1 MMRASYGDVAAE
13 HRAIRED
20 VAVVDGSHDLVWVE
34 GPGAVGFLQGILS
47 QDLESMATGDVRR
60 SFLLAP
66 QGKLEALLWLLKEPE
81 RVGVV
86 VDASLGAQVAERLN
100 YYRIRVKAEVRTEE
114 RPVWSLW
121 GPRAREVTDIGEH
134 WADRDGAIRAPFP
147 TRDVDRVLVVGD
159 LAVSGLPRAGEL
171 AMTAAR
177 VESGEPVMGR
187 DVDGSTIPQETG
199 LVPEAVAFDKG
210 CFLGQELVARID
222 SRGRVNR
229 HLRGLAV
236 TRNVLPPEGAEVWS
250 GDREVGTITSVSESV
265 FVGAPIGLALL
276 RREVDPGDEVEIRW
290 PETST
295 PAVVRDL
302 PFLSEPARHE

>member
-1 MMRASYGDVAAE
+1 MRASYGDVGAE
-13 HRAIRED
+13 LRAIRED
-20 VAVVDGSHDLVWVE
+20 VAVVNGGHELVWVE

-47 QDLESMATGDVRR
+47 QDVEAMPTGDVKR

-66 QGKLEALLWLLKEPE
+66 QGKLEALLWLMKEAE

-86 VDASLGAQVAERLN
+86 VDEGLAAQVAERLN
-100 YYRIRVKAEVRTEE
+100 HYRIRVKAEVRIEE

-121 GPRAREVTDIGEH
+121 GPRSRAVADVGEH
-134 WADRDGAIRAPFP
+134 WSDRDGAVRVPIP
-147 TRDVDRVLVVGD
+147 TRGVDRVLLVGD
-159 LAVSGLPRAGEL
+159 LAVSGLPRAGSL

-199 LVPEAVAFDKG
+199 LVPEAVSFTKG
-210 CFLGQELVARID
+210 CYLGQELVARID
-222 SRGRVNR
+222 TRGRVNR

-236 TRNVLPPEGAEVWS
+236 TRNVLPPEGAAVWS
-250 GDREVGTITSVSESV
+250 GDREVGVITSVTESV

-276 RREVDPGDEVEIRW
+276 RREVEPGAEVEIRW
-290 PETST
+290 PESST

-302 PFLSEPARHE
+302 PF